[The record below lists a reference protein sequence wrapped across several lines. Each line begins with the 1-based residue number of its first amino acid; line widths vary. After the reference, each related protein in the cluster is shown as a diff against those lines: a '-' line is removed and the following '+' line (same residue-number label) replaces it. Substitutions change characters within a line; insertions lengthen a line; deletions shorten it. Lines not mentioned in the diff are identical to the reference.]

1 MSSQQTLQQRR
12 AAKAWEQIQQ
22 TDKRD
27 YKNKYGSLVRGLPAM
42 IQTDGLGQ
50 TLAFLLAKAKDSDK
64 NGKAKGSAV
73 TEHRAAYDHLAAW
86 LGAPEQFGFGQV
98 DLLDW
103 LLKQN
108 SDTYR
113 QAAAE
118 AQAYL
123 GWLKRFVEAKNWKAE
138 SED

>member
-1 MSSQQTLQQRR
+1 MSSQQTLQQKR
-12 AAKAWEQIQQ
+12 AASAWKQVEE

-50 TLAFLLAKAKDSDK
+50 TLAFLLAKARGNHNS
-64 NGKAKGSAV
+64 
-73 TEHRAAYDHLAAW
+73 EHWAAYEHLGAW
-86 LGAPEQFGFGQV
+86 LGADEQFGFGK
-98 DLLDW
+98 DAFTW
-103 LLKQN
+103 LLKQD

-123 GWLKRFVEAKNWKAE
+123 GWLKRFVEAKGWKADE
-138 SED
+138 E

>member
-12 AAKAWEQIQQ
+12 AAMAWKQIEE
-22 TDKRD
+22 TDRRD
-27 YKNKYGSLVRGLPAM
+27 YKNKYGSLVRGLPAR

-50 TLAFLLAKAKDSDK
+50 TLAFLLAKAKNDR
-64 NGKAKGSAV
+64 NN
-73 TEHRAAYDHLAAW
+73 EHYAAYEHLSAW
-86 LGAPEQFGFGQV
+86 LGANEQFGFGKGAFE
-98 DLLDW
+98 W
-103 LLKQN
+103 LLQQD

-123 GWLKRFVEAKNWKAE
+123 GWLKRFAEAKGWKADE
-138 SED
+138 E